1 MHRRS
6 AVTMG
11 LLFAALGVLGL
22 SDEAAGQASRM
33 VVLTDGTSMNNFDA
47 VGDANWRIAER
58 TVTAF
63 RGNGFLVTK
72 QPYGDFRIRAEFWVD
87 EDANSGIF
95 IRCDEGA
102 RPSGATCYEV
112 NIFENGFL
120 SEFQTAQN
128 NLNIARGTNPT
139 SNNFGNGGLPGQKP
153 YAPAA
158 AARGCGRR
166 APAGGRGRASRTGL
180 CRRGDFPR

>member
-58 TVTAF
+58 TIAAYK
-63 RGNGFLVTK
+63 GNGFLVTK

-112 NIFENGFL
+112 NIFEN
-120 SEFQTAQN
+120 SPNRATAPE
-128 NLNIARGTNPT
+128 RSSMSPKWSRCRKPPT
-139 SNNFGNGGLPGQKP
+139 SGTSSRSKP
-153 YAPAA
+153 
-158 AARGCGRR
+158 R
-166 APAGGRGRASRTGL
+166 APN
-180 CRRGDFPR
+180 